1 MAKLY
6 APFLESTLPARY
18 ENGDSFSIPFQPNKL
33 NSTNDIKGMKILI
46 K

>member
-18 ENGDSFSIPFQPNKL
+18 EDGDRFSIPFQPNKL
-33 NSTNDIKGMKILI
+33 NSGITGMKILI